1 MAEQKTMT
9 PEKIEANH
17 AKVQAFLDSH
27 PELANDEEYVDS
39 VELIELCLRRM
50 IRSPEKAVKN
60 WSQICTEGRDF
71 PEALGWPV
79 RQGKESNLP
88 THVRTS
94 VAQYKADAIADAAEY
109 AANSSILE
117 RTFVNTKNQEIGG
130 MCLADLENGI
140 ELYTKSQGTST
151 SQRFT
156 KLFGDK
162 RWNGHYGE
170 DAVFT
175 QVTIESSDD
184 SDNTGEEE

>member
-1 MAEQKTMT
+1 MADPKTMT

-17 AKVQAFLDSH
+17 AKVQGWMDNH
-27 PELANDEEYVDS
+27 PELADDEEYVDS
-39 VELIELCLRRM
+39 IELIELCLRRM
-50 IRSPEKAVKN
+50 IRSPQKAVKN

-71 PEALGWPV
+71 PEELGWPV

-88 THVRTS
+88 SHVRTS
-94 VAQYKADAIADAAEY
+94 VALYKADAVADAYTIADTTG
-109 AANSSILE
+109 ILG

-130 MCLADLENGI
+130 MVYSELENGA
-140 ELYTKSQGTST
+140 ELYAKSQGTST

-156 KLFGDK
+156 KLFNDK

-175 QVTIESSDD
+175 QLTIESSDD